1 MQNITKNAS
10 PVAATCRTR
19 MICAII
25 RKGGWPSSPFEK
37 RILSFCEGVCFLM
50 RAQLLFPFGCVQSTD
65 RFFYGKAYRI
75 AYRIFRPA
83 FSFNQAEKLPGTFCR
98 HFSDWSADAGEGRI
112 GVSRQH
118 AIVESNEGEIP
129 GNIDSGFVRCS
140 HGAKRYRIRCGNY
153 CGRFLSAF
161 QKSLHTSIAAF
172 GAVIAG

>member
-10 PVAATCRTR
+10 PVAATCQTR
-19 MICAII
+19 MICAIT

-37 RILSFCEGVCFLM
+37 RILSFCEGVCFFD
-50 RAQLLFPFGCVQSTD
+50 ASTIVISVRLRSVD
-65 RFFYGKAYRI
+65 GSIFYGKAYRI